1 MDMSNTST
9 IYSRKKLEKVE
20 KLLINTDLKI
30 QDIAIDLGFNS
41 ISSLN
46 QVFKRRF
53 GQTPMSFRKS
63 KL

>member
-1 MDMSNTST
+1 MSNTST